1 MYHKVNTNVLY
12 VLLTIH
18 YTQERAVLKKI
29 MDAIA
34 FRRNF
39 KKTYEELS
47 KLSTRELQDIGIHRN
62 MITRIAA
69 EQARGEIR

>member
-1 MYHKVNTNVLY
+1 MYHKVNTKTLY

-18 YTQERAVLKKI
+18 YTQERTVLKKI
-29 MDAIA
+29 IYAIA

-62 MITRIAA
+62 MITRIAI
-69 EQARGEIR
+69 ENARKVTQ